1 VLRFSVGG
9 GNPNVSDKSRTVRGL
24 SLRMKN
30 DADAYD
36 LLMISGPVFSPRHPL
51 RLSLS
56 CKRA

>member
-1 VLRFSVGG
+1 VGG